1 MPELKA
7 RDALKPFC
15 PVHHWR
21 MAYDSTT
28 GKAWNSTE
36 AFYRC
41 SFETCTMRFSLA
53 AGYYD
58 STNPAGDHPSLPHL
72 ETVTCEKDREHHPCI
87 VSYAKESVGN
97 QTEEWR
103 QWRCFA
109 NNCSFSFTQKLS
121 QQESQRMQSAGHHA
135 KNAPVVQYQRT
146 LARH

>member
-1 MPELKA
+1 MPELKT

-28 GKAWNSTE
+28 GKGWNSTE
-36 AFYRC
+36 TFYRC

-58 STNPAGDHPSLPHL
+58 SANPSGDRTFLSHL
-72 ETVTCEKDREHHPCI
+72 ETVTCQQNREHHPCI
-87 VSYAKESVGN
+87 VSYAKESVGS

-103 QWRCFA
+103 QWRCFSD
-109 NNCSFSFTQKLS
+109 NCSFSVTQKLS
-121 QQESQRMQSAGHHA
+121 QQESQRLQSAGFASDRAPAARYQHA
-135 KNAPVVQYQRT
+135 LVR
-146 LARH
+146 R

>member
-21 MAYDSTT
+21 MAYDSTP
-28 GKAWNSTE
+28 GKAWTSAE

-58 STNPAGDHPSLPHL
+58 SNNPAIDPASLAHL
-72 ETVTCEKDREHHPCI
+72 ETVACQQNREHYPCI
-87 VSYAKESVGN
+87 VSYARESVGS

-103 QWRCFA
+103 QWRCFDD
-109 NNCSFSFTQKLS
+109 NCSFSFTQKLS
-121 QQESQRMQSAGHHA
+121 RQESRRMQSAGYDS
-135 KNAPVVQYQRT
+135 KTAPVVQYQRT
-146 LARH
+146 LARR